1 MASRK
6 SLQETNVFSELW
18 YENDEEDI
26 YEVESRVPLPQ
37 PYFLSNGLNENNA
50 VIVYTSISHNN
61 RKEKGHSLRVVTKI
75 SLPTPPYTLQHAKAT
90 KTELMRE
97 SIKRKQQVGDLLK
110 RQEEL
115 QEKLSEEAKAREQLA
130 LELHKAEGLLDGYT
144 DEKVHLET
152 QIQEKA
158 DLLRH
163 LEQELH
169 HTSSRLQELEEERQ
183 QLQQERELLS
193 RQQEA
198 MKKDAGPIELR
209 MIDAAVDAAPKAELL
224 GETEKLMKEKIEVQR
239 QADKEHCDLQAQLKS
254 MEVEMEEQVS
264 RTIEMEQEKSAEIA
278 DLRQQLQALEKQLEK
293 NRKFMDEQAIDREH
307 ERDVFQLEIQKL
319 EQLLKTPQRMQPSIE
334 HRNSEVEQLQNQLK
348 EKTDRCS
355 ELLLGKEQLQR
366 DVQERNEEI
375 EKLES
380 RIRELEQALIISA
393 DTLQKVEEKKQFT
406 PLEVKGELTL
416 EAQLQTERDA
426 LDRKE
431 KEISNLEEQLE
442 QFREELENKS
452 EEVQQLHMQLEIQRK
467 ESSTHQQELEQ
478 ENKSLKNEVEN
489 LRQSVQESGDVSIE
503 DHRIVIGK
511 FSQVLQD
518 KDREIE
524 QLHEEIAKLQQQL
537 DIASD
542 NKVIEE
548 KNEQIKELETQ
559 IECLK
564 SDQERLKRSNEE
576 EVEQLNEVIEKL
588 QQELANMDQK
598 EPMDSMAVSED
609 AESLKHQ
616 LEIVMAEKKDL
627 QLQVEKSGEEM
638 GLTKE
643 ELKEKLVKI
652 GEITEELETL
662 KAKHNSFL
670 EKYRCL
676 QLESSVT
683 ISRED
688 TGDEIKKLEETLRE
702 KTAAFLV
709 NQAQIKALEENVQ
722 ISVSTL
728 NAKIEELKSTVKEK
742 DLELSLCYN
751 QIEQLKKQALSETG
765 VLQREVFDAEE
776 TLKEKQAAVLVSQA
790 ELSDGQEQ
798 SKTSEP
804 TQERPKEL
812 PTLAETTV
820 PEKQTRAQL
829 SILKT
834 RIAEMEEQLAEAEK
848 KFLSEKEQLKL
859 SQKEAEDKGKK
870 VAELQKLLEEMKGRK
885 EEEQETSA
893 VVTSKVK
900 RGEARSRAVPDLLEE
915 LESLKVEAAASKEEL
930 NSYKERS
937 EKLQEQLQVKEVTIS
952 QLQEE
957 ILHVKES
964 LTQAEIKLSDNQQK
978 KQLSQAEVN
987 LIAPDKTDNASAK
1000 ESPQLMRT
1008 DSTSRNEKPLMV
1020 HKSVQTTLI
1029 VHKDAEIQ
1037 IDLLAKHS
1045 CSSSEEVAEVI
1056 QQYIDKI
1063 GQMQEL
1069 HAAEIMDMEARHIS
1083 ETETLKSNH
1092 CATVQALQEEYNSVK
1107 AMIDTLR
1114 AKEGAT
1120 SRFQQTSSQLKDG
1133 YTSDASSDW
1142 SQGAY
1147 FDIET
1152 RNQEFRTTPEGAMRE
1167 SDLPQVSAEFLP
1179 DKIKNL
1185 LREVHQEGMQVLSL
1199 SELPYIEGQSESAVQ
1214 YSEAWLQ
1221 ERQALLDTIQSLKDL
1236 ITKMEVYKETQV
1248 SSSSSTLEKV
1258 PDWRGE
1264 LFQAIQQVFMNE
1276 GDALMAALHTQLS
1289 TLSANDAVILL
1300 NRLEQQLQE
1309 QHVYQRAS
1317 MDRLHSVDRKS
1328 LMSEIQELQARL
1340 NIASQGQNRPMSMEW
1355 AEEKSQGLQE
1365 NKMQQ
1370 KQSAKL
1376 EMQAELGSMKGK
1388 EGELLDQLNTERIKT
1403 AELKNELAQSKLE
1416 LETTLKSQH
1425 KHFKELEALRL
1436 EVANKAVEV
1445 DRLNDA
1451 LANEQKKTREL
1462 HWTLEKEKARLE
1474 RNEEKEKEELEDLKF
1489 TLEDQKQKILQ
1500 LDKLL
1505 DQEKQ
1510 NVVELKQS
1518 MDSQQALHEA
1528 QVSHEQ
1534 SRISELQILLDT
1546 EKARAVE
1553 LTSAL
1558 EREKELCSQLQ
1569 KSPPE
1574 AAKSGEE
1581 LLKELQSQLDEKHG
1595 RIVELVSEMERYK
1608 LEAVQAKQQ
1617 MEEDKVLHRRA
1628 LHREQDSNRLVQGNV
1643 DELQQKLKDLSQ
1655 QLEETQQQILK
1666 FQQEKERLQET
1677 IQDLQ
1682 ERETEE
1688 RREAEKVISQLD
1700 PNGAIWDTERSSD
1713 RTRNWVLQQKT
1724 ATVNTKEPSGSP
1736 ESETNGGGAVTGEG
1750 QVLNSIGQR
1759 LQLIASKLTSLASKA
1774 AGRLQLEST
1783 NDEDLIWLQNSI
1795 QDVVSQLHHLPALP
1809 AMAEQNVVLPSSG
1822 SSSSLI
1828 ERLLRQNAELTGYV
1842 SRLTEEKNDL
1852 RNAVIKL
1859 EEEVRRYRQRGDY
1872 SAKRSLDG
1880 EDTVDTLFVN
1890 ERERWAKEKVS
1901 LQRSLKQAEAELS
1914 KLRADVRSEALQRD
1928 LPGSDTE
1935 NSNLKRIYGKY
1946 LRAESFRK
1954 ALIYQK
1960 KYLLL
1965 LLGGFQECEQA
1976 TLCLIARMGGHPS
1989 STDLEV
1995 ITHHSRGFTRFR
2007 SAVRVSI
2014 AISRMKFLVRRWQR
2028 VTRLS
2033 LAAANRNG
2041 FGQTTGNE
2049 LRTESPYLQPGG
2061 LDRSRSGLESPRSS
2075 VNSHHRY
2082 QLTAVD
2088 ASAGSLACSHLQSY
2102 DPDRALTDYINRLES
2117 LQRRLGSVQSG
2128 STSYAQLHYGMRR

>member
-1 MASRK
+1 
-6 SLQETNVFSELW
+6 
-18 YENDEEDI
+18 
-26 YEVESRVPLPQ
+26 
-37 PYFLSNGLNENNA
+37 
-50 VIVYTSISHNN
+50 
-61 RKEKGHSLRVVTKI
+61 
-75 SLPTPPYTLQHAKAT
+75 
-90 KTELMRE
+90 
-97 SIKRKQQVGDLLK
+97 
-110 RQEEL
+110 
-115 QEKLSEEAKAREQLA
+115 
-130 LELHKAEGLLDGYT
+130 GLLDGYT

-198 MKKDAGPIELR
+198 MKKDAGPIELQ
-209 MIDAAVDAAPKAELL
+209 LL

-293 NRKFMDEQAIDREH
+293 NRKFMDVSSGKITSYEHCKQDR
-307 ERDVFQLEIQKL
+307 RPVPTQMFK
-319 EQLLKTPQRMQPSIE
+319 P
-334 HRNSEVEQLQNQLK
+334 
-348 EKTDRCS
+348 
-355 ELLLGKEQLQR
+355 
-366 DVQERNEEI
+366 
-375 EKLES
+375 
-380 RIRELEQALIISA
+380 
-393 DTLQKVEEKKQFT
+393 
-406 PLEVKGELTL
+406 
-416 EAQLQTERDA
+416 QLQTERDA

-643 ELKEKLVKI
+643 ELKE
-652 GEITEELETL
+652 
-662 KAKHNSFL
+662 
-670 EKYRCL
+670 
-676 QLESSVT
+676 
-683 ISRED
+683 
-688 TGDEIKKLEETLRE
+688 
-702 KTAAFLV
+702 
-709 NQAQIKALEENVQ
+709 
-722 ISVSTL
+722 
-728 NAKIEELKSTVKEK
+728 
-742 DLELSLCYN
+742 
-751 QIEQLKKQALSETG
+751 
-765 VLQREVFDAEE
+765 
-776 TLKEKQAAVLVSQA
+776 
-790 ELSDGQEQ
+790 
-798 SKTSEP
+798 
-804 TQERPKEL
+804 
-812 PTLAETTV
+812 
-820 PEKQTRAQL
+820 
-829 SILKT
+829 
-834 RIAEMEEQLAEAEK
+834 
-848 KFLSEKEQLKL
+848 
-859 SQKEAEDKGKK
+859 
-870 VAELQKLLEEMKGRK
+870 
-885 EEEQETSA
+885 
-893 VVTSKVK
+893 
-900 RGEARSRAVPDLLEE
+900 
-915 LESLKVEAAASKEEL
+915 
-930 NSYKERS
+930 
-937 EKLQEQLQVKEVTIS
+937 QLQ
-952 QLQEE
+952 
-957 ILHVKES
+957 
-964 LTQAEIKLSDNQQK
+964 
-978 KQLSQAEVN
+978 
-987 LIAPDKTDNASAK
+987 
-1000 ESPQLMRT
+1000 
-1008 DSTSRNEKPLMV
+1008 
-1020 HKSVQTTLI
+1020 
-1029 VHKDAEIQ
+1029 
-1037 IDLLAKHS
+1037 
-1045 CSSSEEVAEVI
+1045 
-1056 QQYIDKI
+1056 
-1063 GQMQEL
+1063 
-1069 HAAEIMDMEARHIS
+1069 
-1083 ETETLKSNH
+1083 
-1092 CATVQALQEEYNSVK
+1092 
-1107 AMIDTLR
+1107 
-1114 AKEGAT
+1114 GAT

-1133 YTSDASSDW
+1133 YTSGKFLLCYGFENFISKTFQKSSLTFYEYLLKI
-1142 SQGAY
+1142 Y
-1147 FDIET
+1147 FEKA
-1152 RNQEFRTTPEGAMRE
+1152 RVPNGLEFT
-1167 SDLPQVSAEFLP
+1167 
-1179 DKIKNL
+1179 I
-1185 LREVHQEGMQVLSL
+1185 LSL
-1199 SELPYIEGQSESAVQ
+1199 CNKDCNVLNHPQFKKAHFQDSSAII
-1214 YSEAWLQ
+1214 SS
-1221 ERQALLDTIQSLKDL
+1221 T
-1236 ITKMEVYKETQV
+1236 V

-1258 PDWRGE
+1258 PDWRE
-1264 LFQAIQQVFMNE
+1264 
-1276 GDALMAALHTQLS
+1276 S
-1289 TLSANDAVILL
+1289 T
-1300 NRLEQQLQE
+1300 
-1309 QHVYQRAS
+1309 Y
-1317 MDRLHSVDRKS
+1317 
-1328 LMSEIQELQARL
+1328 
-1340 NIASQGQNRPMSMEW
+1340 
-1355 AEEKSQGLQE
+1355 KSQ
-1365 NKMQQ
+1365 K
-1370 KQSAKL
+1370 A
-1376 EMQAELGSMKGK
+1376 MKGK

-1403 AELKNELAQSKLE
+1403 AELKIAVIFLVNLESILLSNSNSSSASLKTSQRERPEECKFNNSIKCYLVFNQLTHFSITSCNETKRQDTIFLKL
-1416 LETTLKSQH
+1416 TK
-1425 KHFKELEALRL
+1425 KK
-1436 EVANKAVEV
+1436 K
-1445 DRLNDA
+1445 DA
-1451 LANEQKKTREL
+1451 IYA
-1462 HWTLEKEKARLE
+1462 
-1474 RNEEKEKEELEDLKF
+1474 DLKF

-1700 PNGAIWDTERSSD
+1700 PNGKKKKKK
-1713 RTRNWVLQQKT
+1713 N
-1724 ATVNTKEPSGSP
+1724 
-1736 ESETNGGGAVTGEG
+1736 
-1750 QVLNSIGQR
+1750 
-1759 LQLIASKLTSLASKA
+1759 
-1774 AGRLQLEST
+1774 
-1783 NDEDLIWLQNSI
+1783 
-1795 QDVVSQLHHLPALP
+1795 
-1809 AMAEQNVVLPSSG
+1809 G

-1859 EEEVRRYRQRGDY
+1859 EEE
-1872 SAKRSLDG
+1872 
-1880 EDTVDTLFVN
+1880 
-1890 ERERWAKEKVS
+1890 
-1901 LQRSLKQAEAELS
+1901 RSLKQAEAELS

-2014 AISRMKFLVRRWQR
+2014 AISRK
-2028 VTRLS
+2028 S
-2033 LAAANRNG
+2033 C
-2041 FGQTTGNE
+2041 
-2049 LRTESPYLQPGG
+2049 
-2061 LDRSRSGLESPRSS
+2061 
-2075 VNSHHRY
+2075 
-2082 QLTAVD
+2082 VD

-2128 STSYAQLHYGMRR
+2128 KACLLY